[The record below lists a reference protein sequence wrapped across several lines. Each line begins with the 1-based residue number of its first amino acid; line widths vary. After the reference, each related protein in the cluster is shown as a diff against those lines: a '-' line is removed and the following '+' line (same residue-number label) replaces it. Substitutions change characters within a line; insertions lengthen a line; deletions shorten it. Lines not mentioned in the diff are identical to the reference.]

1 MSEIDLTSPEV
12 KQAIADAVAEQVDGL
27 KRKNAELI
35 EQNKKLRKNTEI
47 DPAELERVEAER
59 DQYKQA
65 AADAQKAAK
74 KALADAEAAT
84 KKAEQIDSQ
93 FANTLKD
100 SALTETLT
108 KNGVTSPALL
118 KAAKAMLAANLQV
131 VAEGDARAVKAG
143 DKALADFVSEWAG
156 SDEGKHFVTAPE
168 GGGGGAGHSGR
179 VNTNAKTI
187 ARSAFDGLSPGE
199 KLKHTQAGGIV
210 TD

>member
-12 KQAIADAVAEQVDGL
+12 KQAIADAVSEQVDGL

-35 EQNKKLRKNTEI
+35 DQIKKLRKNTEI
-47 DPAELERVEAER
+47 DPAEVERLEAER

-65 AADAQKAAK
+65 AAEAQKAAK

-84 KKAEQIDSQ
+84 KKAADIDGAFSK
-93 FANTLKD
+93 TLAD
-100 SALTETLT
+100 GALTEALA
-108 KNGVTSPALL
+108 KAGVTSPALL
-118 KAAKAMLAANLQV
+118 KAAKAMLSPGLQV
-131 VAEGDARAVKAG
+131 VAEGDTRAVKAG

-168 GGGGGAGHSGR
+168 GGGGGAGHGGR
-179 VNTNAKTI
+179 VNTHAKTI
-187 ARSAFDGLSPGE
+187 ARSAFDGLSPSE
-199 KLKHTQAGGIV
+199 KLQHTQAGGIV